1 MATKR
6 SSTNPPD
13 YFHHLTKK
21 QQRNWMRTT
30 KGIEKNENLRQEHAS
45 FESTSHNKLVHIHR
59 LTSATIIKELIEEAK
74 DIHLYVIDTES
85 EMMEHRV
92 RGAIIQIQMIKT
104 TEQST
109 VVITETCH
117 LPERN
122 SSLFKMIKQLYSTI
136 FNSGNKIV
144 SWGPYDKEIENFY
157 EYELIEKGEFI
168 HKIDLQN
175 TFQKWH
181 NQQEQ
186 IPTHLERESRDST
199 TDLDMRTDVQMKSM
213 TSRCNCGHKSHEDP
227 AAKWS
232 LQDAISK
239 TTNEFLDKT
248 ERCNKWSCGLDRK
261 LETWK
266 TRTFTKYYNQ
276 IEEQEKRNVMTQ
288 YAMND
293 CLATTKLFFIIY
305 PQGIFEPEYE
315 TPPPTTSTAQYRYYE
330 STDTSEDEMDIL
342 QLRHE
347 QETHNEQQI
356 KQIKTSKQFV
366 ITPTQIN
373 QEQTMESTIRNET
386 NSARKKRKLNYRWRK
401 NKRKKKNKRKQTRN
415 SSGRSEIYLSS
426 KIN

>member
-1 MATKR
+1 MACEIHITTNMVERKKKKQQSHTNRQTFRIEKKRISNSEHSTQPRNIDQSIPIPESYVMATKR

-186 IPTHLERESRDST
+186 IPTHLERGSRDST

-213 TSRCNCGHKSHEDP
+213 TSRYNCGHK
-227 AAKWS
+227 
-232 LQDAISK
+232 
-239 TTNEFLDKT
+239 
-248 ERCNKWSCGLDRK
+248 
-261 LETWK
+261 
-266 TRTFTKYYNQ
+266 
-276 IEEQEKRNVMTQ
+276 
-288 YAMND
+288 
-293 CLATTKLFFIIY
+293 
-305 PQGIFEPEYE
+305 
-315 TPPPTTSTAQYRYYE
+315 
-330 STDTSEDEMDIL
+330 
-342 QLRHE
+342 
-347 QETHNEQQI
+347 
-356 KQIKTSKQFV
+356 
-366 ITPTQIN
+366 
-373 QEQTMESTIRNET
+373 
-386 NSARKKRKLNYRWRK
+386 
-401 NKRKKKNKRKQTRN
+401 
-415 SSGRSEIYLSS
+415 
-426 KIN
+426 